1 MAEKRIP
8 GTQGQGARPHMRRAP
23 GAAPTANRH
32 ASTARRGPSS
42 AARTQPRRAA
52 ASSASRV
59 QARRPAPK
67 ASARRSSRATWLF
80 ALGALAVA
88 GIALWG
94 VISLAGALIG
104 GITSAVTPSAGDSA
118 IIEDSTATAS
128 DIVIGLNGDAD
139 TYVLAGEDYL
149 EAGAHATD
157 PVHGILNDAVEVTGD
172 VDASRAG
179 DYTVTYSV
187 TDPDGGTATAERRVH
202 VVDEMDTMQT
212 GVPVLMY
219 HYVYTQDAPPE
230 NLNGNYLLDTKLAE
244 QLAYLTE
251 NDFYFPSYQEVR
263 AYLEGTHSLPA
274 KSIVLT
280 FDDGEAGFLSRGI
293 ELLEE
298 YKVPATSFII
308 ASEAD
313 AADRVVAN
321 ASPYVSFQSHSYNM
335 HRAGGTIGHG
345 GIVSA
350 LSREEIADDLKQA
363 QAVLGTSEAL
373 AYPYGD
379 VTDDARAAVDDAG
392 ILCAFTTENR
402 WAEPGDDVRSLPR
415 VRISGEYT
423 IDGYKSLVTE

>member
-1 MAEKRIP
+1 MHQERQPRTGSNRYA
-8 GTQGQGARPHMRRAP
+8 GAGQRPHPRRVEPRTRAVRQPARTSRTRTARPPRHP
-23 GAAPTANRH
+23 AAP
-32 ASTARRGPSS
+32 RR
-42 AARTQPRRAA
+42 RR
-52 ASSASRV
+52 V
-59 QARRPAPK
+59 P
-67 ASARRSSRATWLF
+67 WLWGL
-80 ALGALAVA
+80 AALAVV

-94 VISLAGALIG
+94 VVALAGALIG
-104 GITSAVTPSAGDSA
+104 AVTGAGHDAPAPTDPAVIADSA
-118 IIEDSTATAS
+118 AAAKS
-128 DIVIGLNGDAD
+128 DIIIGLNGDAD
-139 TYVLAGEDYL
+139 TYVLTGEEYL

-157 PVHGILNDAVEVTGD
+157 PVHGILNSEVTAAGE
-172 VDASRAG
+172 VDTTKAG
-179 DYTVTYSV
+179 DYTVTYTV
-187 TDPDGGTATAERRVH
+187 ADPDGGTATAERRVH
-202 VVDEMDTMQT
+202 VVDTMETMQT

-219 HYVYTQDAPPE
+219 HYVYTADAPPE

-251 NDFYFPSYQEVR
+251 NEFYFPSYEEVR
-263 AYLEGTHSLPA
+263 AYLAGTHSLPA

-298 YKVPATSFII
+298 YQVPATSFII
-308 ASEAD
+308 ASEPD
-313 AADRVVAN
+313 AGERVVAH
-321 ASPYVSFQSHSYNM
+321 ASPYVTFQSHSYNM

-350 LSREEIADDLKQA
+350 LSRAEIADDLKQA
-363 QAVLGTSEAL
+363 QAVLGTHEAL

-402 WAEPGDDVRSLPR
+402 WATPGDDLRSLPR

-423 IDGYKSLVTE
+423 LDGFVSLVSE

>member
-1 MAEKRIP
+1 MHQERQPRTGSNRYA
-8 GTQGQGARPHMRRAP
+8 GAGQRPHPRRVEPRTRAVRQPARTPRTRTARPPRRT
-23 GAAPTANRH
+23 AAP
-32 ASTARRGPSS
+32 RR
-42 AARTQPRRAA
+42 RR
-52 ASSASRV
+52 V
-59 QARRPAPK
+59 P
-67 ASARRSSRATWLF
+67 WLWGL
-80 ALGALAVA
+80 AALAVV

-94 VISLAGALIG
+94 VVALAGALIG
-104 GITSAVTPSAGDSA
+104 AVTGAGRDAPAPTDPAVIADSA
-118 IIEDSTATAS
+118 AAAKS
-128 DIVIGLNGDAD
+128 DIIIGLNGDAD
-139 TYVLAGEDYL
+139 TYVLTGEEYL

-157 PVHGILNDAVEVTGD
+157 PVHGILNSEVTAAGE
-172 VDASRAG
+172 VDTTKAG
-179 DYTVTYSV
+179 DYTVTYTV
-187 TDPDGGTATAERRVH
+187 ADPDGGTATAERCVH
-202 VVDEMDTMQT
+202 VVDTMETMQT

-219 HYVYTQDAPPE
+219 HYVYTADAPPE

-251 NDFYFPSYQEVR
+251 NEFYFPSYEEVR
-263 AYLEGTHSLPA
+263 AYLAGTHSLPA

-298 YKVPATSFII
+298 YQVPATSFII
-308 ASEAD
+308 ASEPD
-313 AADRVVAN
+313 AGERVVAH
-321 ASPYVSFQSHSYNM
+321 ASPYVTFQSHSYNM

-350 LSREEIADDLKQA
+350 LSRAEIADDLKQA
-363 QAVLGTSEAL
+363 QAVLGTHEAL

-402 WAEPGDDVRSLPR
+402 WATPGDDLRSLPR

-423 IDGYKSLVTE
+423 LDGFVSLVSE

>member
-1 MAEKRIP
+1 MP
-8 GTQGQGARPHMRRAP
+8 
-23 GAAPTANRH
+23 
-32 ASTARRGPSS
+32 
-42 AARTQPRRAA
+42 
-52 ASSASRV
+52 
-59 QARRPAPK
+59 
-67 ASARRSSRATWLF
+67 WLWGL
-80 ALGALAVA
+80 AALAVV

-94 VISLAGALIG
+94 VVTLAGALIG
-104 GITSAVTPSAGDSA
+104 AVTGAGHDAPAPTDPAVIADSA
-118 IIEDSTATAS
+118 AAAKS

-139 TYVLAGEDYL
+139 TYVLTGEEYL

-157 PVHGILNDAVEVTGD
+157 PVHGILNSEVTAAGE
-172 VDASRAG
+172 VDTTKAG
-179 DYTVTYSV
+179 DYTVTYTV
-187 TDPDGGTATAERRVH
+187 ADPDGGTATAERRVH
-202 VVDEMDTMQT
+202 VVDTMETMQT

-219 HYVYTQDAPPE
+219 HYVYTADAPPE

-251 NDFYFPSYQEVR
+251 NEFYFPSYEEVR
-263 AYLEGTHSLPA
+263 AYLAGTHSLPA

-298 YKVPATSFII
+298 YQVPATSFII
-308 ASEAD
+308 ASEPD
-313 AADRVVAN
+313 AGERVVAH
-321 ASPYVSFQSHSYNM
+321 ASPYVTFQSHSYNM

-350 LSREEIADDLKQA
+350 LSRAEIADDLKQA
-363 QAVLGTSEAL
+363 QAVLGTHEAL

-402 WAEPGDDVRSLPR
+402 WATPGDDLRSLPR

-423 IDGYKSLVTE
+423 LDGFVSLVSE

>member
-1 MAEKRIP
+1 MGLA
-8 GTQGQGARPHMRRAP
+8 
-23 GAAPTANRH
+23 
-32 ASTARRGPSS
+32 
-42 AARTQPRRAA
+42 
-52 ASSASRV
+52 
-59 QARRPAPK
+59 
-67 ASARRSSRATWLF
+67 
-80 ALGALAVA
+80 ALAVV

-94 VISLAGALIG
+94 VVTVAGALIG
-104 GITSAVTPSAGDSA
+104 AVTGAGHDAPAPADPAVIADSA
-118 IIEDSTATAS
+118 AAAKS

-139 TYVLAGEDYL
+139 TYVLTGEEYL

-157 PVHGILNDAVEVTGD
+157 PVHGILNSEVTAAGE
-172 VDASRAG
+172 VDTTKAG
-179 DYTVTYSV
+179 DYTVTYTV
-187 TDPDGGTATAERRVH
+187 ADPDGGTATAERRVH
-202 VVDEMDTMQT
+202 VVDTMETMQT

-219 HYVYTQDAPPE
+219 HYVYTADAPPE

-251 NDFYFPSYQEVR
+251 NEFYFPSYEEVR
-263 AYLEGTHSLPA
+263 AYLAGTHSLPA

-280 FDDGEAGFLSRGI
+280 FDDGEAGFLTRGI

-298 YKVPATSFII
+298 YRVPATSFII
-308 ASEAD
+308 ASEPD
-313 AADRVVAN
+313 AGERVVAH
-321 ASPYVSFQSHSYNM
+321 ASPYVTFQSHSYNM

-350 LSREEIADDLKQA
+350 LTRAEIADDLKQA
-363 QAVLGTSEAL
+363 QAVLGTHEAL

-402 WAEPGDDVRSLPR
+402 WATPGDDLRSLPR

-423 IDGYKSLVTE
+423 LDGFVSLVSE

>member
-1 MAEKRIP
+1 MHQERQPRTGSNRYA
-8 GTQGQGARPHMRRAP
+8 GAGQRPHPRRVEPRGRAARQPARTPRTRTARPP
-23 GAAPTANRH
+23 
-32 ASTARRGPSS
+32 
-42 AARTQPRRAA
+42 
-52 ASSASRV
+52 
-59 QARRPAPK
+59 RRPAAP
-67 ASARRSSRATWLF
+67 RRRRVPWLWGL
-80 ALGALAVA
+80 AALAVV

-94 VISLAGALIG
+94 VVTLAGALIG
-104 GITSAVTPSAGDSA
+104 AVTGAGHDAPAPTDPAVIADSA
-118 IIEDSTATAS
+118 AAAKS

-139 TYVLAGEDYL
+139 TYVLTGEEYL

-157 PVHGILNDAVEVTGD
+157 PVHGILNSEVTAAGE
-172 VDASRAG
+172 VDTTKAG
-179 DYTVTYSV
+179 DYTVTYTV
-187 TDPDGGTATAERRVH
+187 ADPDGGTATAERRVH
-202 VVDEMDTMQT
+202 VVDTMETMQT

-219 HYVYTQDAPPE
+219 HYVYTADAPPE

-251 NDFYFPSYQEVR
+251 NEFYFPSYEEVR
-263 AYLEGTHSLPA
+263 AYLAGTHSLPA

-298 YKVPATSFII
+298 YQVPATSFII
-308 ASEAD
+308 ASEPD
-313 AADRVVAN
+313 AGERVVAH
-321 ASPYVSFQSHSYNM
+321 ASPYVTFQSHSYNM

-350 LSREEIADDLKQA
+350 LSRAEIADDLKQA
-363 QAVLGTSEAL
+363 QAVLGTHEAL

-402 WAEPGDDVRSLPR
+402 WATPGDDLRSLPR

-423 IDGYKSLVTE
+423 LDGFVSLVSE

>member
-1 MAEKRIP
+1 MHQERQPRTGSNRYA
-8 GTQGQGARPHMRRAP
+8 GAGQRPHPRRVEPRGRAVRQPARTSRTRTARPPRRT
-23 GAAPTANRH
+23 AAP
-32 ASTARRGPSS
+32 RR
-42 AARTQPRRAA
+42 RR
-52 ASSASRV
+52 V
-59 QARRPAPK
+59 P
-67 ASARRSSRATWLF
+67 WLWGL
-80 ALGALAVA
+80 AALAVV

-94 VISLAGALIG
+94 VVTLAGALIG
-104 GITSAVTPSAGDSA
+104 AVTGAGHDAPAPADPAVIADSDA
-118 IIEDSTATAS
+118 AAKS

-139 TYVLAGEDYL
+139 TYVLTGEEYL

-157 PVHGILNDAVEVTGD
+157 PVHGILNSEVTAAGE
-172 VDASRAG
+172 VDTTKAG
-179 DYTVTYSV
+179 DYTVTYTV
-187 TDPDGGTATAERRVH
+187 ADPDGGTATAERCVH
-202 VVDEMDTMQT
+202 VVDTMETMQT

-219 HYVYTQDAPPE
+219 HYVYTADAPPE

-251 NDFYFPSYQEVR
+251 NEFYFPSYEEVR
-263 AYLEGTHSLPA
+263 AYLAGTHSLPA

-298 YKVPATSFII
+298 YQVPATSFII
-308 ASEAD
+308 ASEPD
-313 AADRVVAN
+313 AGERVVAH
-321 ASPYVSFQSHSYNM
+321 ASPYVTFQSHSYNM

-350 LSREEIADDLKQA
+350 LSRAEIADDLKQA
-363 QAVLGTSEAL
+363 QAVLGTHEAL

-402 WAEPGDDVRSLPR
+402 WATPGDDLRSLPR

-423 IDGYKSLVTE
+423 LDGFVSLVSE